1 MVVTFALTVVDV
13 GFAAGLVVRV
23 VAGFVVVGF
32 VVGLKVVLGAVAVEV
47 DEFGGR
53 QIDRPGY
60 SGDETVAW
68 LTLNSRVSVT
78 LTFFATPIQKSPA
91 TTRYLL
97 SQVGRAVAGVS
108 TKSSLNDTAARR
120 PSSRQTV
127 NPTNG

>member
-32 VVGLKVVLGAVAVEV
+32 VVGLKVVLGAVAV